1 VIVSAELERLA
12 AEFEK
17 FQAKIQQ
24 VEVKFSGIGEMRDQ
38 LERLEAVVTSPD
50 RTVRVVAGA
59 GGTVLD
65 LQLTPEAMRR
75 QAPEL
80 AATIMTTLRAA
91 VAEAVRRQAGIVDE
105 TVGDAF
111 GVNASDRVRE
121 AQAEAL
127 RNASEEL
134 TAHHTRPAT
143 PPKRP
148 VRAGD
153 DDFSQ
158 KSVYRQQGRQ
168 R

>member
-1 VIVSAELERLA
+1 MSADLERLA

-17 FQAKIQQ
+17 FQAKIKQA
-24 VEVKFSGIGEMRDQ
+24 EVKFSGVGELGDQ
-38 LERLEAVVTSPD
+38 LARLEVVTTSPD
-50 RTVRVVAGA
+50 RSVRVVAGA

-65 LQLTPEAMRR
+65 LQLTPEAMRQ
-75 QAPEL
+75 QASTL
-80 AATIMTTLRAA
+80 AATIMTTLRTA

-111 GVNASDRVRE
+111 GLNTVDRVRQ

-127 RNASEEL
+127 RTSDE
-134 TAHHTRPAT
+134 AHHARPA
-143 PPKRP
+143 PPNRP
-148 VRAGD
+148 ARSDD

-158 KSVYRQQGRQ
+158 KTIYRRPS